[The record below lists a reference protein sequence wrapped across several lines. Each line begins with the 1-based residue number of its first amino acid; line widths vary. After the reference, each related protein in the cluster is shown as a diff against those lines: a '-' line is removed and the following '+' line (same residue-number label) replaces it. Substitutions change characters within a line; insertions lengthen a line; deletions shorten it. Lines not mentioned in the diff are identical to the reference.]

1 MSCQHG
7 PIAKAAK
14 GGSMAP
20 QSFVDQRP
28 VYDNQVISRKGI
40 IRPDKRKKKKRY
52 L

>member
-14 GGSMAP
+14 GGSP

-40 IRPDKRKKKKRY
+40 IRPDKRRKKKRY
-52 L
+52 F